1 MNTYQYNFQF
11 VVRAA
16 WRHFFSFCHF
26 LVMMQIVRK
35 IRDEKGVFV
44 VVLTN
49 MSKAFDCIPHQL
61 VIAKLSTY
69 GFDMKSLALIS
80 AYLKKRK
87 QK

>member
-16 WRHFFSFCHF
+16 WQHLFSFCHF
-26 LVMMQIVRK
+26 LVTMQIVRK

-44 VVLTN
+44 VVLNN

-80 AYLKKRK
+80 EKKKKRK